1 MERSYESTRRG
12 MGNMESTG
20 LCGRFWWFVKFR
32 RLRQQEV
39 KLEGQEGVTL
49 EGLVCLFWAQ

>member
-1 MERSYESTRRG
+1 
-12 MGNMESTG
+12 MESTG